1 MTYRKIAAALAV
13 ASGAFVLSQSGAE
26 ARIVCEGNYQI
37 VDGRPISTPYCRDWE
52 LARVA
57 RSYGWRVTFQSIR
70 FSESTRSQVCRAIGH
85 DNRVAEA
92 CSPYRI
98 DGGSR
103 RFN

>member
-1 MTYRKIAAALAV
+1 MTQRKIVTALAL
-13 ASGAFVLSQSGAE
+13 ASGLLLLPQGGAE

-37 VDGRPISTPYCRDWE
+37 VDGRAISTPYCRDWE

-57 RSYGWRVTFQSIR
+57 RTYGWRVTFQAIR

-85 DNRVAEA
+85 DNRVNEA

-103 RFN
+103 RIN